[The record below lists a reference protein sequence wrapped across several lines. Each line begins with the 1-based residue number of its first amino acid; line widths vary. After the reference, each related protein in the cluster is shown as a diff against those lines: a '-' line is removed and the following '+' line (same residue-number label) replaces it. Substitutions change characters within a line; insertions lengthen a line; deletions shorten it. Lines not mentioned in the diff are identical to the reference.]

1 VHRKEED
8 ENSVEVKVTTQ
19 LLADT
24 VRLCEFVF
32 VRRLTEFCWAYLR
45 KEKGWCALIP
55 LGFSPL
61 VLFISLLL

>member
-1 VHRKEED
+1 MKKKRIVLKLEM
-8 ENSVEVKVTTQ
+8 TAP

-32 VRRLTEFCWAYLR
+32 VRRLTEFCWAYLH
-45 KEKGWCALIP
+45 KEKGRYALIP